1 MSAPAAPQDT
11 PSLATWLG
19 FILMCVGMFMAILDI
34 QVVAT
39 SLPTI
44 QEALGISPEAMSW
57 VQTAYLIAE
66 IIAIPLTGLLT
77 RVFSLRWLF
86 TGAVSIFTAA
96 SLGCALSGSFHVLL
110 AFRVVQGFFGGLLIP
125 VVFSA
130 VFLLFPPRLHAVAT
144 TIGGVVAVLAPTIG
158 PVVGGFITNTWSW
171 PWLFLINIVPG
182 IIAAAVTPSLLPK
195 QRMNL
200 LELDKLDMTAL
211 LLLAVSLASL
221 ELGLKE
227 APKGGWLSSNC
238 IALLVLSVSCLTLL
252 IQRVVASPFP
262 ILRLGSFQRR
272 SFTLGCL
279 SSFCLGIGLFGSVY
293 LMPVFLAFVRQHD
306 AFEIGKIMLVTGVA
320 QLIAAPVVTALDGK
334 VDARLLTAFG
344 FLLFGAGLAASAFQ
358 PPTADY
364 EEMFWPQ
371 VVRGIGI
378 MFCLLPPTRIALGDL
393 PQAEVADASGLFNLM
408 RNLGGAIGIAL
419 VDTII
424 YGRVGVHAAAFRDRL
439 MASDVTAAKAI
450 GLSPELL
457 LNRPRG
463 VSQDAAIA
471 YVRPLVEKASLALCV
486 NEAWAML
493 AGVALLGFILIA
505 FARAKTE
512 RPAPRVLVALEAA
525 QPALRRRLDQL
536 GPRSR

>member
-1 MSAPAAPQDT
+1 MSAPAAPQET

-57 VQTAYLIAE
+57 IQTAYLIAE

-86 TGAVSIFTAA
+86 VGAVSVFTAA

-110 AFRVVQGFFGGLLIP
+110 AFRVLQGFFGGLLIP

-130 VFLLFPPRLHAVAT
+130 VFLLFPPRLHALAT

-182 IIAAAVTPSLLPK
+182 IIAAAATPRLLPK
-195 QRMNL
+195 QRMAL
-200 LELDKLDMTAL
+200 VELDKLDLTAL
-211 LLLAVSLASL
+211 LLLAVALASL

-238 IALLVLSVSCLTLL
+238 IALLVLSGSCLTLL
-252 IQRVVASPFP
+252 IQRLLVAPYP

-293 LMPVFLAFVRQHD
+293 LMPVFLAFVRGHD

-320 QLIAAPVVTALDGK
+320 QLIAAPCVTALDGK

-344 FLLFGAGLAASAFQ
+344 FVVFATGLALSAFQ
-358 PPTADY
+358 PATADY
-364 EEMFWPQ
+364 QEMFWPQ
-371 VVRGIGI
+371 VIRGVGI

-419 VDTII
+419 IDTVI
-424 YGRVGVHAAAFRDRL
+424 YGRVGIHAAAFRDRL
-439 MASDVTAAKAI
+439 MAGDTATAKAI
-450 GLSPELL
+450 GLAPELL
-457 LNRPRG
+457 RNRPRG
-463 VSQDAAIA
+463 VSEEQAIA
-471 YVRPLVEKASLALCV
+471 YVRPLVEKASIALCV
-486 NEAWAML
+486 NEAWALL
-493 AGVALLGFILIA
+493 AAVALLGFVLIP
-505 FARAKTE
+505 FARS
-512 RPAPRVLVALEAA
+512 RVGSPSPRVLALEAA

-536 GPRSR
+536 GSRPR

>member
-1 MSAPAAPQDT
+1 
-11 PSLATWLG
+11 
-19 FILMCVGMFMAILDI
+19 ILMCVGMFMAILDI

-44 QEALGISPEAMSW
+44 QEALGITPDAMSW

-86 TGAVSIFTAA
+86 VGAVSIFTAA
-96 SLGCALSGSFHVLL
+96 SLGCAMSGSFHMLL
-110 AFRVVQGFFGGLLIP
+110 AFRVLQGFFGGLLIP

-130 VFLLFPPRLHAVAT
+130 VFLLFPARLHAVAT

-182 IIAAAVTPSLLPK
+182 IIAALMTPSLLPK

-200 LELDKLDMTAL
+200 IELDKLDLLAL
-211 LLLAVSLASL
+211 MLLAVSLASL

-238 IALLVLSVSCLTLL
+238 IALLVLSGSCLTLL
-252 IQRVVASPFP
+252 IQRLLASPHP

-272 SFTLGCL
+272 SFTLGCV

-320 QLIAAPVVTALDGK
+320 QLIAAPLVTALDGK
-334 VDARLLTAFG
+334 VDARLLTSFG
-344 FLLFGAGLAASAFQ
+344 FALFSAGLAASAFQ
-358 PPTADY
+358 PASADY
-364 EEMFWPQ
+364 QEMFWPQ
-371 VVRGIGI
+371 VVRGVGI

-419 VDTII
+419 IDTII
-424 YGRVGVHAAAFRDRL
+424 YGRVGLHAQAFRDRL
-439 MASDVTAAKAI
+439 MAGDTAAAKAI
-450 GLSPELL
+450 GLAPELL
-457 LNRPRG
+457 RNRPRG
-463 VSQDAAIA
+463 VSEEAAIA

-486 NEAWAML
+486 NEAWALL
-493 AGVALLGFILIA
+493 AGVALLGFILIP
-505 FARAKTE
+505 FARNRTE
-512 RPAPRVLVALEAA
+512 SPSPRRLALEAA

-536 GPRSR
+536 GPRSG

>member
-1 MSAPAAPQDT
+1 MSAAAAPEET

-19 FILMCVGMFMAILDI
+19 FVLMCVGMFMAILDI

-44 QEALGISPEAMSW
+44 QEALGITPDAMSW
-57 VQTAYLIAE
+57 IQTAYLIAE

-77 RVFSLRWLF
+77 RVFTLRWLF
-86 TGAVSIFTAA
+86 TGAVSVFTAA
-96 SLGCALSGSFHVLL
+96 SLGCAFSGSFHMLL
-110 AFRVVQGFFGGLLIP
+110 AFRVLQGFFGGLLIP

-130 VFLLFPPRLHAVAT
+130 VFLLFPSRLHAVAT

-182 IIAAAVTPSLLPK
+182 IIAALMTPSLLPK
-195 QRMNL
+195 QRMDL
-200 LELDKLDMTAL
+200 GELEKLDLFAL
-211 LLLAVSLASL
+211 MLLAVSLGSL

-238 IALLVLSVSCLTLL
+238 IALLVLSASCLTLL
-252 IQRVVASPFP
+252 IQRLLASGDP
-262 ILRLGSFQRR
+262 ILRIGSFQRR

-293 LMPVFLAFVRQHD
+293 LMPVFLAFARGHD

-320 QLIAAPVVTALDGK
+320 QLVAAPLVTALDGK
-334 VDARLLTAFG
+334 VDARVLTAFG
-344 FLLFGAGLAASAFQ
+344 FALFSIGLAASAFQ

-364 EEMFWPQ
+364 QEMFWPQ
-371 VVRGIGI
+371 VVRGVGI

-393 PQAEVADASGLFNLM
+393 PPAEVADASGLFNLM

-419 VDTII
+419 IDTVI
-424 YGRVGVHAAAFRDRL
+424 YGRVTLHAQAFRDRL
-439 MASDVTAAKAI
+439 MAGDTATAKAI
-450 GLSPELL
+450 GLAPELL
-457 LNRPRG
+457 RNRPRG
-463 VSQDAAIA
+463 VTEEQAIA

-493 AGVALLGFILIA
+493 AGVALLGFVLIP
-505 FARAKTE
+505 FARNK
-512 RPAPRVLVALEAA
+512 PASLSPRMMALEAA

-536 GPRSR
+536 GPRPR